1 LIIRPFSEEF
11 DDIKVSEGVFFE
23 DDRGFLKK
31 TIFGDD
37 LIRLMGEVNEVIC
50 STSRKNVIRGMHF
63 QVPPFGVNKFI
74 KCISGEIIDV
84 FIDLRSESKSFGRV
98 GSMNLKQEDNY
109 SLFIPEGFGHGYL
122 ALKDTSTVVYLQSK
136 KFSKEH
142 DFTINPFS
150 IDFDWSV
157 ENSIISEKDK
167 SGINF
172 SEFNSIF

>member
-1 LIIRPFSEEF
+1 MKVKNFSDAFPDVKIVEGIVFNDERGTLQKPFYGKNLKNLINP
-11 DDIKVSEGVFFE
+11 IK
-23 DDRGFLKK
+23 
-31 TIFGDD
+31 
-37 LIRLMGEVNEVIC
+37 EVIFVN
-50 STSRKNVIRGMHF
+50 SKINVIRGMHF
-63 QVPPFGVNKFI
+63 QKHPFEMSKLITCLKGK
-74 KCISGEIIDV
+74 IIDV

>member
-1 LIIRPFSEEF
+1 
-11 DDIKVSEGVFFE
+11 
-23 DDRGFLKK
+23 
-31 TIFGDD
+31 
-37 LIRLMGEVNEVIC
+37 
-50 STSRKNVIRGMHF
+50 
-63 QVPPFGVNKFI
+63 
-74 KCISGEIIDV
+74 
-84 FIDLRSESKSFGRV
+84 
-98 GSMNLKQEDNY
+98 MNLKQEDNY

-150 IDFDWSV
+150 IDFDWSL

>member
-1 LIIRPFSEEF
+1 MIIRPFSEEF

-84 FIDLRSESKSFGRV
+84 FIDLRSESKSFG
-98 GSMNLKQEDNY
+98 ML
-109 SLFIPEGFGHGYL
+109 P
-122 ALKDTSTVVYLQSK
+122 
-136 KFSKEH
+136 
-142 DFTINPFS
+142 P
-150 IDFDWSV
+150 
-157 ENSIISEKDK
+157 
-167 SGINF
+167 SG
-172 SEFNSIF
+172 